1 MWDTEPPPASFTV
14 FGWPDVE
21 QRKTHFAI
29 HIPWVMGIIATRSID
44 KPLAGINDLEKTAE
58 KNVRRGMQAYDAL
71 QKLQKDPKDAAAK
84 QVLDHNVD
92 ALGYAL
98 LLKRWIDDPL
108 KATDVDIKR
117 AATSTIPNVPVLFW
131 SFRVMVACGFY
142 FIALF
147 ALAFW
152 YASRRELD
160 RRAWFLRLALYS
172 LPLPWIAAEL
182 GWIVA
187 EYGRQPW
194 AIDGVL
200 PTALGVSSVSAAQV
214 ATSLAGFVVFYTA
227 LLVVDVVLMR
237 KYIRLGPDGLGMWR
251 STPVAPLSAA
261 NAD

>member
-1 MWDTEPPPASFTV
+1 VGDGDHRDAV
-14 FGWPDVE
+14 DR
-21 QRKTHFAI
+21 QA
-29 HIPWVMGIIATRSID
+29 
-44 KPLAGINDLEKTAE
+44 LAGINDLEKTAE
-58 KNVRRGMQAYDAL
+58 KNIRRGMLAYDAL

-108 KATDVDIKR
+108 KATDADIKR

-160 RRAWFLRLALYS
+160 RRRGSCGWRSTACRCRGSPRSSAGS
-172 LPLPWIAAEL
+172 SPSTAASR
-182 GWIVA
+182 
-187 EYGRQPW
+187 GRS
-194 AIDGVL
+194 
-200 PTALGVSSVSAAQV
+200 TACCRRRSASRRSRPRKV
-214 ATSLAGFVVFYTA
+214 ATSLPASSC
-227 LLVVDVVLMR
+227 
-237 KYIRLGPDGLGMWR
+237 
-251 STPVAPLSAA
+251 STRRCWSSTSS
-261 NAD
+261 